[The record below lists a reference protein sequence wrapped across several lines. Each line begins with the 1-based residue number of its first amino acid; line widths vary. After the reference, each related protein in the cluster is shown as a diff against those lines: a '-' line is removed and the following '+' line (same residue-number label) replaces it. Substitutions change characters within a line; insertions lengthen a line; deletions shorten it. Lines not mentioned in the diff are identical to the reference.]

1 MVQMWVTPEHDM
13 SPAHINPK
21 RMLFM
26 HTSITRLVAAPGFL
40 ALGLLCTTAQ
50 AQIYADTLVSQQ
62 FTTSFGSG
70 LVTGAPDGG
79 GRFLGS
85 TFDPPANPGNIV
97 VRFTSGLTTG
107 PGADLF
113 VVDIGS
119 SANET
124 ANVFVSPDN
133 VTFTFVGGLNA
144 VANTLDFGALYSG
157 DFSYVRLVNS
167 STLVSIDIDAVG
179 GNFAAAVPE
188 PATYAMFGAGA
199 LLLGALKRRRM
210 AAR

>member
-1 MVQMWVTPEHDM
+1 M
-13 SPAHINPK
+13 S
-21 RMLFM
+21 
-26 HTSITRLVAAPGFL
+26 TSFTRFAAASGFL
-40 ALGLLCTTAQ
+40 ALGLLSTAAQ
-50 AQIYADTLVSQQ
+50 AVTYADTLVSQQ

-97 VRFTSGLTTG
+97 VRFTGGLTTG

-113 VVDIGS
+113 VVDVAS
-119 SANET
+119 STNET
-124 ANVFVSPDN
+124 ANIFVSPDN
-133 VTFTFVGGLNA
+133 ITFTFVGGLNA
-144 VANTLDFGALYSG
+144 VANTLDFGALYTG
-157 DFSYVRLVNS
+157 VFSYVRIVNS

-179 GNFAAAVPE
+179 GNFAAPVPE

-210 AAR
+210 ATR

>member
-1 MVQMWVTPEHDM
+1 M
-13 SPAHINPK
+13 SYRSQH
-21 RMLFM
+21 L
-26 HTSITRLVAAPGFL
+26 AALCATLSMAL
-40 ALGLLCTTAQ
+40 AAGTAQ
-50 AQIYADTLVSQQ
+50 AVTYADTLVSQQ

-97 VRFTSGLTTG
+97 VRFTDGLTTG

-113 VVDIGS
+113 VVDIANS
-119 SANET
+119 VNET
-124 ANVFVSPDN
+124 ANIFVSPDN
-133 VTFTFVGGLNA
+133 ITYTFVGGLNA

-157 DFSYVRLVNS
+157 VFSYVRIVNS

-179 GNFAAAVPE
+179 GNFAAPIPE
-188 PATYAMFGAGA
+188 PATYAMFGLGA
-199 LLLGALKRRRM
+199 LLLGALKRRR
-210 AAR
+210 AADH

>member
-1 MVQMWVTPEHDM
+1 MQHVI
-13 SPAHINPK
+13 S
-21 RMLFM
+21 
-26 HTSITRLVAAPGFL
+26 RLAAPASIL
-40 ALGLLCTTAQ
+40 AVGLLSTAAQ

-97 VRFTSGLTTG
+97 VRFTNGLTTG
-107 PGADLF
+107 PGPDLF
-113 VVDIGS
+113 VIDVANS
-119 SANET
+119 VNET
-124 ANVFVSPDN
+124 ANIFVSPDN

-144 VANTLDFGALYSG
+144 VANKLDFGALYTG
-157 DFSYVRLVNS
+157 VFSYVRIVNS

-179 GNFAAAVPE
+179 GNFAAPVPE
-188 PATYAMFGAGA
+188 PATYAMFGVGA
-199 LLLGALKRRRM
+199 LLLGAFKRRRV
-210 AAR
+210 AAP

>member
-1 MVQMWVTPEHDM
+1 MTCLSH
-13 SPAHINPK
+13 SFTLLK
-21 RMLFM
+21 RIITMQ
-26 HTSITRLVAAPGFL
+26 TSFTRFAATSGLL
-40 ALGLLCTTAQ
+40 ALGLLCTAAQ

-113 VVDIGS
+113 VVDVGS

-144 VANTLDFGALYSG
+144 VANTLDFGALYTG
-157 DFSYVRLVNS
+157 VFSYVRLVNS

-179 GNFAAAVPE
+179 GNFAAPVPE

-210 AAR
+210 ATR